1 MELEERKEEA
11 VRERALDAGV
21 LAGTGT
27 GAEAWPREV
36 SPSSLSRSV
45 DMDATDRD
53 TVDVEK
59 TGPGANRSQCC
70 RGGGK

>member
-27 GAEAWPREV
+27 GAWPREV

-70 RGGGK
+70 RGEGK